1 MQPMILIQVACPLA
15 SRNRSPARHLLETI
29 CIANETQRAGKIIQM
44 PMVAISGGVQ
54 LGGFLI
60 CKVIEIDL
68 VSQIGHDAR
77 KGLEARVNRII

>member
-1 MQPMILIQVACPLA
+1 
-15 SRNRSPARHLLETI
+15 
-29 CIANETQRAGKIIQM
+29 
-44 PMVAISGGVQ
+44 MVAISGGVQ